1 MTIGIYKITN
11 KVNGKSYIGQS
22 TNIENRFKTHIQN
35 SKNKNSK
42 EYEKPLY
49 RAFRK
54 YGLDNFIFEI
64 LEELSVEKMAQREI
78 FYIANSENLYNIT
91 PGGEGVLSNK
101 LDNHNG
107 AKVTSEI
114 VYEIRE
120 RYKKLE
126 RRSEVYQDYRHL
138 IGKSGFNKI
147 WIHENWKGINSEV
160 YTPENKLAQSK
171 NTGNKGSKNGRAKL
185 TEADV
190 ITIRTRRKNGETYQ
204 EVYKDYSFMTL
215 KSFQNTYYGYNWKHI
230 VI

>member
-1 MTIGIYKITN
+1 MTTGIYKITN

-22 TNIENRFKTHIQN
+22 TNIENRFKTHILT

-54 YGLDNFIFEI
+54 YGLENFNFEI
-64 LEELSVEKMAQREI
+64 LERVGVEEMTQREI
-78 FYIANSENLYNIT
+78 FHISNSEDLYNLT
-91 PGGEGVLSNK
+91 PGGEGVLNNK
-101 LDNHNG
+101 LDEHNG

-120 RYKKLE
+120 RYEKLE
-126 RRSEVYQDYRHL
+126 RRSEVYEDYKHL
-138 IGKSGFNKI
+138 IGKPGFNKI
-147 WIHENWKGINSEV
+147 WNHETWKGINSKV
-160 YTPENKLAQSK
+160 YTPENILAHSK
-171 NTGNKGSKNGRAKL
+171 NTANKGSKNGRAKL

-190 ITIRTRRKNGETYQ
+190 IDIRTRRKNGETYQ

-215 KSFQNTYYGYNWKHI
+215 KSFQNTYYGYNWKNI